1 MVTQDEDQ
9 MPLAITCWPNE
20 TGDGNCDVSVEY
32 ELQQDHLELAD
43 VSIRIPIP
51 SGVGAPVVGSCDG
64 DYNHDSRKN
73 ILEWNLPVIDS
84 SNGNGSMEF
93 SIAGNPDDFF
103 PVNIDFHSTKKSFIN
118 ISIAGV
124 VDSESNS
131 PVKYSSESAL
141 LVDKYEI
148 V

>member
-1 MVTQDEDQ
+1 MCARQHGLSSSHNLTYN
-9 MPLAITCWPNE
+9 LAITCWPNE

-73 ILEWNLPVIDS
+73 ILEWNLPVI
-84 SNGNGSMEF
+84 G
-93 SIAGNPDDFF
+93 
-103 PVNIDFHSTKKSFIN
+103 K
-118 ISIAGV
+118 
-124 VDSESNS
+124 
-131 PVKYSSESAL
+131 L
-141 LVDKYEI
+141 LLGQLFEI
-148 V
+148 VIMMIQTLQMAMDQWNLVLLEIQTTSSQSM